1 MKRYKVVNEQR
12 FYLFVT
18 FIFIMMFGIVLL
30 FTNSKRVH
38 SEILREEY
46 HEIKILQGDTLWNL
60 AVDNMPDK
68 YDIRYLVYKLKEF
81 NNLDTAHIYP
91 GDTIKIPILNE

>member
-1 MKRYKVVNEQR
+1 MKRYRVVNKER

-18 FIFIMMFGIVLL
+18 FIFIMVFGIIFL
-30 FTNSKRVH
+30 FTNSRRVH
-38 SEILREEY
+38 SEILKEEY
-46 HEIKILQGDTLWNL
+46 REIKILQGDTLWNL

-81 NNLDTAHIYP
+81 NNLDTANIYP
-91 GDTIKIPILNE
+91 GDIIKIPILNE